1 MDQFRKKGAF
11 IMPTILKKYVIHIL
25 SVKVLSSDS
34 FDLPKEE
41 YALIVLSEDEQNP
54 AFDLC
59 EKSQFL
65 RLSFEDVGE
74 SNPNACSSSDA
85 EKAFAFLNT
94 LPDTVTDLYIC
105 CDYGESRSPAVAAAV
120 LLASGRNDQAVWG
133 NPYYHP
139 NAFVFRIFCQAFGV
153 AMSDADI
160 SDRIRK
166 NEQAFQNAI
175 RHISENEY
183 EKWQLLF

>member
-1 MDQFRKKGAF
+1 
-11 IMPTILKKYVIHIL
+11 MPATLKKYVVHIL

-41 YALIVLSEDEQNP
+41 YAMIVLSEDEQNP

-85 EKAFAFLNT
+85 EKALAFLAT

-120 LLASGRNDQAVWG
+120 LLASGRKDQAVWE

-139 NAFVFRIFCQAFGV
+139 NAFVFRTFCQTFGV
-153 AMSDADI
+153 SMSNADV
-160 SDRIRK
+160 SDRVRQ

-175 RHISENEY
+175 HHIPGEGY